1 MSTDPT
7 NITTQG
13 PSITLP
19 EDTNSTQPYADESS
33 LGDYVIYGLST
44 FPAFFILV
52 CSIGRL
58 CVLRMTNKPRGNNSG
73 TAGGGVVPPNSLA
86 SGVAG
91 SGLTP
96 LATFASTGLS
106 PPDSSSVQFGSMTY
120 NSTNFSCSYAQYS
133 SDFNYSNFVK
143 I

>member
-7 NITTQG
+7 NITTLG

-19 EDTNSTQPYADESS
+19 EDTNSTQRYADESRVW
-33 LGDYVIYGLST
+33 DYVIYGLST
-44 FPAFFILV
+44 FPAFFILI
-52 CSIGRL
+52 CSIRRL
-58 CVLRMTNKPRGNNSG
+58 CVLRTRNNSRGNNSG
-73 TAGGGVVPPNSLA
+73 TANDGVVSPNSLT
-86 SGVAG
+86 SGVAS

-120 NSTNFSCSYAQYS
+120 NSTHFSSNYAQYS

>member
-44 FPAFFILV
+44 VPAFFILV

-58 CVLRMTNKPRGNNSG
+58 CVLRMTNNPRGNNSG

>member
-33 LGDYVIYGLST
+33 LEDYVIYGLST

-58 CVLRMTNKPRGNNSG
+58 CVLRMTNNPRGNNSG